1 MCNFYCT
8 GHTFASKLTILL
20 AAMISNPMSTYKLY
34 RNPRNKNAGNFMRL
48 SDFLTFAKGKD
59 LSGIMITVEVRN

>member
-1 MCNFYCT
+1 
-8 GHTFASKLTILL
+8 
-20 AAMISNPMSTYKLY
+20 MISNPVINFQQY